1 MDHPIIITA
10 RNEIASIDVSQL
22 RDFFLCAG
30 ALDDVI
36 DGVEATALNLVADST
51 TTEGQRQI
59 REMGARL
66 KKISSTLDK
75 YRKTV
80 VEPIKDEPKTIDANV
95 RNARKRLEAIEAS
108 VMRPVAEMDARADR
122 LRVFSELPLRLTS
135 APLAQ
140 LVDELQRAKEFDAST
155 ETWKELACD
164 APRIKREVTVAIEGI
179 LAKRKKEADDMA
191 ELERL
196 REESRKR
203 EREAELEKARKE
215 GEERAVKQ
223 TASNAD
229 TSIDDAY
236 NDLREVI
243 ANNGTNDMAR
253 SILYAISFGKIRNVK
268 LIGE

>member
-66 KKISSTLDK
+66 AKISSTLYK

-80 VEPIKDEPKTIDANV
+80 VEPIKEEPKTIDANV
-95 RNARKRLEAIEAS
+95 RNARKRLESIKEL

-122 LRVFSELPLRLTS
+122 LRVFAELPNRVS
-135 APLAQ
+135 FAPLKQLRQELAQ
-140 LVDELQRAKEFDAST
+140 ARAMDDGAEA
-155 ETWKELACD
+155 WKERAD
-164 APRIKREVTVAIEGI
+164 EAVHVKRAVVEALEAAIE
-179 LAKRKKEADDMA
+179 RKEKEEAEKA